1 MKDKIKGLIVG
12 ILIGVALTAST
23 VIATTGVIQKNLHY
37 NNIKITLNGKEIKP
51 VDANGVYVEPFIIDG
66 TTYLPVRAVSGA
78 LGLGVAWDGE
88 TNTVK
93 LTGVTAGDKTS
104 VEAFVENFGSSL
116 EKYVEDCGKE
126 AGFNYNA
133 TVSADGNVITI
144 DANVA
149 EVDNV
154 SAEEKAWMQTFFDS
168 NKNDLKTSMAD
179 VKEMV
184 PSLQQIIFNVR
195 DKDGDLIAT
204 LDIAF

>member
-1 MKDKIKGLIVG
+1 MKDKIKGLIAG

-51 VDANGVYVEPFIIDG
+51 LDANGNYVEPFIIDG

-93 LTGVTAGDKTS
+93 LTGVTSGDKTS
-104 VEAFVENFGSSL
+104 VEAFVEHFGSSL

-126 AGFNYNA
+126 AGFDYNA
-133 TVSADGNVITI
+133 TVSAEGNTITI
-144 DANVA
+144 DANVM
-149 EVDNV
+149 ELDNV
-154 SAEEKAWMQTFFDS
+154 SAEEKAWMQAFFDS
-168 NKNDLKTSMAD
+168 NKNDLKNAMSP
-179 VKEMV
+179 VKEMI

-195 DKDGDLIAT
+195 EKDGDMIAK

>member
-51 VDANGVYVEPFIIDG
+51 VDANGTYVEPFIIDG

-93 LTGVTAGDKTS
+93 LTGTTAGDKTA

-116 EKYVEDCGKE
+116 EKYVEECGKE
-126 AGFNYNA
+126 SGFNYNA
-133 TVSADGNVITI
+133 TVSADGNTITI
-144 DANVA
+144 DANVT
-149 EVDNV
+149 ELSDV
-154 SAEEKAWMQTFFDS
+154 SDAEKAWLQNFFDS
-168 NKNDLKTSMAD
+168 NKNDLKTAMAN

-184 PSLQQIIFNVR
+184 PSLQQMIFNVR
-195 DKDGDLIAT
+195 DKDGNLIAK